1 MAYSC
6 PHCGHTLGKHD
17 TFSAAALA
25 KADPALQQSQ
35 QGAAQQQQQQ
45 QDAAGASG
53 SGSGGTKWETSAKLE
68 ALMQILKK
76 LRDKGAAGVSR
87 GIRLCMEPWHGLVA
101 WWVAEVLACET
112 GVLLLQ
118 AAVQLLLC
126 HGLHA
131 ATPVLHSAAEAEVQ
145 QRRSVLN
152 AGRSVSHARLAA
164 ALGGGGSRGPTRGA
178 GSGGAGASRGA
189 SPRLPMEKVIVF
201 SQVGAVSGLGWACR
215 TMQVCTLQPATYWP
229 VCTSYVQQAAV
240 LVPSVIFIAPLP
252 WRWPDP
258 SQLLLLCLICCSHA
272 AVDRHAGPG

>member
-25 KADPALQQSQ
+25 KADPALQQAQQAQQAQ

-53 SGSGGTKWETSAKLE
+53 SGSGGPKWETSSKLE

-76 LRDKGAAGVSR
+76 LRDKGAAGVWR
-87 GIRLCMEPWHGLVA
+87 GIRLCMEPWTVGCVVQG
-101 WWVAEVLACET
+101 WVAEVLACEARAL
-112 GVLLLQ
+112 VPQ
-118 AAVQLLLC
+118 AAVQLF

-201 SQVGAVSGLGWACR
+201 SQVGVGCWAGLGLQNNAGVHPAACN
-215 TMQVCTLQPATYWP
+215 TLACLHVVVELHNCT
-229 VCTSYVQQAAV
+229 
-240 LVPSVIFIAPLP
+240 
-252 WRWPDP
+252 
-258 SQLLLLCLICCSHA
+258 
-272 AVDRHAGPG
+272 